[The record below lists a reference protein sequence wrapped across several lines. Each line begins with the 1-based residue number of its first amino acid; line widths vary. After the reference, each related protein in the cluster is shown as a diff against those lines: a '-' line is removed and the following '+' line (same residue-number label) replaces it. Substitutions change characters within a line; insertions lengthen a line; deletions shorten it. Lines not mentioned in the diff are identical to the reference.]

1 MGVSCNG
8 PAIDSSLPGG
18 HLKLTFRSHKDPT
31 KIPLKVNGSHN
42 GKRFTGLPF
51 KASRS
56 ILQECAQKD
65 AAINIEPKK
74 SALMLFNFFLLFFW
88 SGINLIDRAPN
99 SNLVSS

>member
-51 KASRS
+51 KASPLHPPGMRS
-56 ILQECAQKD
+56 EGCCYKY
-65 AAINIEPKK
+65 
-74 SALMLFNFFLLFFW
+74 
-88 SGINLIDRAPN
+88 
-99 SNLVSS
+99 